1 MNHSQLRKCARMLF
15 GTAASLLALFLATD
29 ALAAKSP
36 ITMEDMLNAESIGDV
51 VFSPTG
57 QTFAFVRSIPTA
69 KQSNWGYD
77 DADLVRSRVFVMHR
91 GGSPKEIPNT
101 SDVHYSLA
109 PDRAWSPDGRYLL
122 LLATTHQGYGLAV
135 YDIAHGRITSLP
147 GYLDNLFPTFDWT
160 SDDRI
165 IYFSTPAG
173 VLQRAADNQVLET
186 LTKRWQAAW
195 NRSTPQV
202 TISSNSPVFATSEP
216 PKGSLALFDPRH
228 GGPTVLATGN
238 YYAISVAPDG
248 KHFAAVCG
256 AERLPTSLNFHSRR
270 GELQIFGLAADGHA
284 RLLDRYGD
292 VDMSAS
298 VASGSSLSWS
308 PSGSRLLVVGVPMAS
323 RKLDTHLYVVD
334 IGTGKLHTIEAPGLS
349 FVNPGAGDWGMTL
362 PIGWLGDHPIAVA
375 THAANSTRQA
385 ARNPGSV
392 ESQLEYGEARNLRF
406 DVYAFDGDRPEDLT
420 AFAKASVDQFLVPQD
435 AGHAMVVA
443 DGALWKVAPG
453 DKPVKLSPDGTPAI
467 VGFGTDRHY
476 PQPPPGTAY
485 YHSGQQ
491 QRIGLYAIGGN
502 GKPERVVLDLQS
514 RQLSPLKVA
523 GTIEATAPGQLVTL
537 SKVDKGWATSL
548 LLNDGGEQT
557 ILTINEK
564 LKDRAIAPVQ
574 PFKFTY
580 QGKPLSGWVV
590 LPSDAK
596 LGTALPAVVSVYGGI
611 VYGREPP
618 FATKAEISLPIF
630 SGQLLAAQGYAVIY
644 PSTPLGPG
652 SSTNVMETLAGEAIA
667 AVDALSAKGIVDP
680 KRVGVTGQSFGG
692 FSTAAILAE
701 RSDRFK
707 AGVAM
712 AGIYDWIFG
721 YGMLP
726 MDKILTDDGDIYDL
740 EIKMVENG
748 QIQLHQPF
756 WKAADAYERN
766 SPIFSVEKIDSPI
779 LFLHGDLD
787 LGVTGLPGAE
797 RMYNALLRVGK
808 TTALVRYWGQGH
820 VAQSAPAIRDQWFR
834 MTAWFAHYVKSGP

>member
-1 MNHSQLRKCARMLF
+1 MNHSNPRKCARMLC
-15 GTAASLLALFLATD
+15 GTAASLLALFMAAV

-36 ITMEDMLNAESIGDV
+36 ITMEDMLNAESLGDV

-57 QTFAFVRSIPTA
+57 QTFAFVRGIPTG

-77 DADLVRSRVFVMHR
+77 DADLVRSRVFVMNR
-91 GGSPKEIPNT
+91 GGSPKEISNT
-101 SDVHYSLA
+101 AAVRYSLA

-135 YDIAHGRITSLP
+135 YDAILGKITSLP

-165 IYFSTPAG
+165 IYFSTPPG
-173 VLQRAADNQVLET
+173 VLQRAADNQVLKT
-186 LTKRWQAAW
+186 LSNRWHAAW
-195 NRSTPQV
+195 NGDTPQV
-202 TISSNSPVFATSEP
+202 TVSSNSPVFATSEP
-216 PKGSLALFDPRH
+216 PKGTLTLSDPCH
-228 GGPTVLATGN
+228 GSSTVLATGN

-248 KHFAAVCG
+248 KHFAAVGG

-270 GELQIFGLAADGHA
+270 GELQIFSLGADGHA
-284 RLLDRYGD
+284 RLLHRYGD
-292 VDMSAS
+292 IDMSAS

-308 PSGSRLLVVGVPMAS
+308 PSGGRLLAVGVPVAS
-323 RKLDTHLYVVD
+323 HKLDTYLYVVD
-334 IGTGKLHTIEAPGLS
+334 VGTGKLRPIDVPGLS

-362 PIGWLGDHPIAVA
+362 PVGWLGEYPVAVA
-375 THAANSTRQA
+375 THAANSAKQA
-385 ARNPGSV
+385 PRNPGMV
-392 ESQLEYGEARNLRF
+392 ESQLEYGEVRNLRF
-406 DVYAFDGDRPEDLT
+406 DVYAFDGSHPEPLT
-420 AFAKASVDQFLVPQD
+420 AFAKDSVEQFLVPQ
-435 AGHAMVVA
+435 GSGYAMVVA

-453 DKPVKLSPDGTPAI
+453 EKPTKLSPEGAPAI
-467 VGFGTDRHY
+467 VGFGVDRRY
-476 PQPPPGTAY
+476 PQPPPETAF

-491 QRIGLYAIGGN
+491 ERIGLYAIGGN
-502 GKPERVVLDLQS
+502 GKPERVVLDLHS
-514 RQLSPLKVA
+514 RQLSPVKVA
-523 GTIEATAPGQLVTL
+523 GTIESTAPDQLATL
-537 SKVDKGWATSL
+537 SKVDEGWVTSL
-548 LLNDGGEQT
+548 LLNDGGGST
-557 ILTINEK
+557 VLTLNED

-574 PFKFTY
+574 SFKFTY
-580 QGKPLSGWVV
+580 QGKPLGGWVV
-590 LPSDAK
+590 LPPNAK
-596 LGTALPAVVSVYGGI
+596 PGVPLPAVVSVYGGI
-611 VYGREPP
+611 VYGHEPP
-618 FATKAEISLPIF
+618 FATKAEISLPVF
-630 SGQLLAAQGYAVIY
+630 SGQLLAAQGYAVVY

-652 SSTNVMETLAGEAIA
+652 SSTNVMETLAGEAVA
-667 AVDALSAKGIVDP
+667 AVDALAAKGVVDP
-680 KRVGVTGQSFGG
+680 KRVGVMGQSFGG

-756 WKAADAYERN
+756 WKAAAAYERN

-797 RMYNALLRVGK
+797 RMYNALLRAGK

-820 VAQSAPAIRDQWFR
+820 VAQSAPAIRDQWSR
-834 MTAWFAHYVKSGP
+834 LTAWFGHYVKGDP